1 MRKKLLGA
9 VAIVAVTASM
19 AAVVYAQDKSS
30 ESKSA
35 PAVSVTKPAPVKRA
49 SVDSNEDGKVSLDEA
64 KASADLQFANF
75 DKSKDEK
82 VSLDEFLAHMTL
94 VGPKGKKPSEE
105 QIKQAQKMM
114 KGRFAELDSDKSKT
128 LTKAELEA
136 DSLARHKMMDTD
148 QDGFVSQDEVMA
160 FRKKSMEARAEKLKE
175 MKAQAAEKAKTQ

>member
-19 AAVVYAQDKSS
+19 AAVVYAQDKSG

-35 PAVSVTKPAPVKRA
+35 PAVSVTKPAPVKRP

-75 DKSKDEK
+75 DKSKDEN

-136 DSLARHKMMDTD
+136 DSLARHKMMDSN

-160 FRKKSMEARAEKLKE
+160 LRKKSMEARAEKLKE
-175 MKAQAAEKAKTQ
+175 MKAQAAEKAKTK

>member
-9 VAIVAVTASM
+9 VAIAAVTVSM
-19 AAVVYAQDKSS
+19 AAVVYAQDKGD

-35 PAVSVTKPAPVKRA
+35 PAVKVTKPAPVKRP
-49 SVDSNEDGKVSLDEA
+49 SVDSNGDGKVSLDEA
-64 KASADLQFANF
+64 KGSADLQFANF

-82 VSLDEFLAHMTL
+82 VSLEEFLSHMTL

-105 QIKQAQKMM
+105 QIKQARKMM
-114 KGRFAELDSDKSKT
+114 TARFTELDSDKDKT
-128 LTKAELEA
+128 LTKGELEA
-136 DSLARHKMMDTD
+136 DSLARHKMMDAD

-175 MKAQAAEKAKTQ
+175 LKAQAAEKAKSK